1 MSHNLRENRVFTKV
15 FFGCIMRVSILLRK
29 NMQYTS
35 KDGEI
40 LISIPAS
47 NKGKFRFKKRENRL
61 EFGEIFST
69 REEVFDEKSYLE
81 WQIGYDVWVNDVM
94 KGEKTT
100 ALRDKTFIGAN
111 RKEKYLYELSEIVHE
126 AVNAGLLTGEELGSL
141 LQEVQNYNEYID
153 EKKIEI
159 ESKSKISIH
168 NIDFEELAIKL
179 PTLFLFQESDKT
191 QIEVSIQK
199 QQHASGLQP
208 MVYLSIP
215 LLSFENYKDL
225 LDKSSSPGDEL
236 IYAINEQNIEV
247 LWNLIRVFGLCSKR
261 HNHDIQ
267 EILKVL
273 VNMSAY

>member
-1 MSHNLRENRVFTKV
+1 
-15 FFGCIMRVSILLRK
+15 
-29 NMQYTS
+29 MQYTS
-35 KDGEI
+35 KDREI

-47 NKGKFRFKKRENRL
+47 NKGKFRFKKRKNRL
-61 EFGEIFST
+61 EFGETFST
-69 REEVFDEKSYLE
+69 RAETFDEKTYLE
-81 WQIGYDVWVNDVM
+81 WQIGYDVWVNDVA
-94 KGEKTT
+94 KGKKAT
-100 ALRDKTFIGAN
+100 ALRDKSFIGAN
-111 RKEKYLYELSEIVHE
+111 NKEKYLYELSEIIYE
-126 AVNAGLLTGEELGSL
+126 AVKTDLLTREALQSL
-141 LQEVQNYNEYID
+141 LQEVQHYNEYID

-199 QQHASGLQP
+199 QQYASGLQP

-215 LLSFENYKDL
+215 LLSFENYSDL
-225 LDKSSSPGDEL
+225 IGESSRPGDEL
-236 IYAINEQNIEV
+236 VYVIKEENIEV

-261 HNHDIQ
+261 HNHDVQ